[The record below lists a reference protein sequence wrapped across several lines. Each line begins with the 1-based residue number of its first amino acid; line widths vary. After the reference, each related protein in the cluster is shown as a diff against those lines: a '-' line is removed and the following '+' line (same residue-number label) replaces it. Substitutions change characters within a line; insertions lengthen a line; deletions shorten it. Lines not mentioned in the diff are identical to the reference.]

1 MATRVETPPAPR
13 RMTIGAVCDMLR
25 PEFTDLSISKIRYL
39 EDQGL
44 IEPHRTR
51 GGYRLFSESDVERL
65 RRILTLQRDAFLPLR
80 VIRDEL
86 ERAPEAPATTAAA
99 PRRRRTLPRGTVGP
113 TREELERATGAS
125 PELLAELEEFSLVA
139 EREGRFRPEDEQIV
153 AAAVGLNRYGVGARA
168 LRAIHSAIQ
177 REAGLLEQLLAPSL
191 RSRNPERQSAGLEDL
206 ETLAGFCADLTEAV
220 LQRDLGSGVPR

>member
-1 MATRVETPPAPR
+1 MATRLETPPAPR
-13 RMTIGAVCDMLR
+13 RLTIGAVCELLR

-44 IEPHRTR
+44 LEPHRTR
-51 GGYRLFSESDVERL
+51 GGYRLFSETDVDRL
-65 RRILTLQRDAFLPLR
+65 RRILTLQRDAFLPLK

-86 ERAPEAPATTAAA
+86 ERAPEAPTPTGA
-99 PRRRRTLPRGTVGP
+99 PLRRRALPRGTVGP
-113 TREELERATGAS
+113 TRDELERATGAT
-125 PELLAELEEFSLVA
+125 PELLRELEDFSLVA

-153 AAAVGLNRYGVGARA
+153 AAAVGLNRYGVGARH
-168 LRAIHSAIQ
+168 LRTIHSAIQ

-206 ETLAGFCADLTEAV
+206 ETLAGLCADLTEAV
-220 LQRDLGSGVPR
+220 LQRDLGGVAR

>member
-13 RMTIGAVCDMLR
+13 RLTIGAVCELLR

-44 IEPHRTR
+44 LEPHRTR
-51 GGYRLFSESDVERL
+51 GGYRLFSETDVERL

-86 ERAPEAPATTAAA
+86 ERAPDTPVQPGVT
-99 PRRRRTLPRGTVGP
+99 RRRRTLPRGAVGP
-113 TREELERATGAS
+113 TREELERSTGAT
-125 PELLAELEEFSLVA
+125 PELLRELEDFSLVN
-139 EREGRFRPEDEQIV
+139 GLSRF
-153 AAAVGLNRYGVGARA
+153 GVGARH
-168 LRAIHSAIQ
+168 LRTIHSSIQ

-206 ETLAGFCADLTEAV
+206 ATLSGLCADLTEAV
-220 LQRDLGSGVPR
+220 LLRDLGGMAR

>member
-39 EDQGL
+39 DDQGL

-86 ERAPEAPATTAAA
+86 ERAPEAPVSAPA
-99 PRRRRTLPRGTVGP
+99 PRRRRTLPHGTVGP
-113 TREELERATGAS
+113 TREELERATGAT

-220 LQRDLGSGVPR
+220 LQRDLGGGAR